1 MVTLYV
7 AEKKNESL
15 NTGLKT
21 VMPNPYRKRYKNL
34 IGKRPADRLM
44 MVIDESDYIQLLF
57 DTPVNERPKFI
68 KQLIKQY
75 GI

>member
-15 NTGLKT
+15 NTELKT

-34 IGKRPADRLM
+34 IGKRPTDRLM

-57 DTPVNERPKFI
+57 ETPVNERPKFI